1 MPINNVTSCLR
12 AYIWIW
18 IGSWIGC
25 TAARAT
31 GLKGNDTITCTAVSG
46 KNRKWSRTFVRG
58 AGW

>member
-12 AYIWIW
+12 A
-18 IGSWIGC
+18 GC

-31 GLKGNDTITCTAVSG
+31 GLMGNDTITCTAVSG
-46 KNRKWSRTFVRG
+46 KDRKWSWTFVRG